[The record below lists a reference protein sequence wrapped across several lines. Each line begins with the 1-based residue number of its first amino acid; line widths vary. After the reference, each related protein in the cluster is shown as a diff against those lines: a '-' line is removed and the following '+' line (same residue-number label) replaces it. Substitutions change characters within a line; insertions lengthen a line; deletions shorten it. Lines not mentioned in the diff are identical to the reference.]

1 MTQNTHS
8 WHDYAEFDFALTA
21 EPRVDKTPPGASGHR
36 ARLRERLL
44 CAGPEALADHEVL
57 EMILFTALPRRDTK
71 PIALALI
78 KRFGSYSNAI
88 AAPLADLLAI
98 EGVGDAGAAALKL
111 VQAAATRLVQAERRY
126 RPLLHNW
133 DRLIEYLTSVLAH
146 QRIEHRRVL
155 YLDPRNRL
163 IADEGESRAAM
174 DPINID
180 PHALVM
186 RAIAKKA
193 TAIISV
199 HHHPAGDPTPSATD
213 IEMTRALKLAAATY
227 AIVLHD
233 HVIIGNG
240 TWVSLKRLG
249 LL

>member
-1 MTQNTHS
+1 MTTYACMTQKLPALG
-8 WHDYAEFDFALTA
+8 DFAEFDFALTA
-21 EPRVDKTPPGASGHR
+21 EPRRQPTPAGTHGHR

-44 CAGPEALADHEVL
+44 RVGPEALNDDDVL
-57 EMILFTALPRRDTK
+57 EMILFTALPWRDTK
-71 PIALALI
+71 PMTRALI
-78 KRFGSYSNAI
+78 KRFGSSSNAL

-98 EGVGDAGAAALKL
+98 DDIGELGAVALKL
-111 VQAAATRLVQAERRY
+111 VQTAAARLVQTERRY

-133 DRLIEYLTSVLAH
+133 DRLIEYLTSMLAH
-146 QRIEHRRVL
+146 ERIEQRRAL

-163 IADEGESRAAM
+163 IADEGVSMA
-174 DPINID
+174 D

-186 RAIAKKA
+186 RALEHRA
-193 TAIISV
+193 TAMISV
-199 HHHPAGDPTPSATD
+199 HNDPDGPPRPSAIEID
-213 IEMTRALKLAAATY
+213 ITRTLKQAAASY

-240 TWVSLKRLG
+240 TWISLKRLG